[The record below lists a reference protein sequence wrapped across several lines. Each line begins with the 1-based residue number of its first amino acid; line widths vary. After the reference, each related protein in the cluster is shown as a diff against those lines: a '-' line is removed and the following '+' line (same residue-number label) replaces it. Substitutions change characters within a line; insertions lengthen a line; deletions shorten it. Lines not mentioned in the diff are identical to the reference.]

1 MPQAG
6 TISPIRQ
13 FPDMTDTLV
22 PVFDL
27 GGVFVDWNP
36 MYLFRKLFDSEED
49 AQWFQDEICTLAWN
63 LEFDAGEIYS
73 EGVAKLIT
81 RFPKYWRE
89 IQAYDLRWKETL
101 GPIIQG
107 TIDIHDE
114 LVEQEI
120 PTFAI
125 TNFSW
130 EKWVSCLPDWPFLE
144 KFDGVIVS
152 GLEGLVKPDPRL
164 YRVFCERYGM
174 APDSCVFIDDSEQNI
189 VAARKFGMHGIHF
202 ADPASLRKELITLGL
217 PLKAK

>member
-1 MPQAG
+1 M
-6 TISPIRQ
+6 
-13 FPDMTDTLV
+13 DDTLI

-36 MYLFRKLFDSEED
+36 LYLFRKLFDTEED
-49 AQWFQDEICTLAWN
+49 AQWFKDNICTLDWN
-63 LEFDAGEIYS
+63 LEFDAGEIYA

-89 IQAYDLRWKETL
+89 IQAFDLRWKETL
-101 GPIIQG
+101 GPFIQG

-114 LVEQEI
+114 LIAAEI

-130 EKWVSCLPDWPFLE
+130 EKWVSCLGEWPFLE

-152 GLEGLVKPDPRL
+152 GLERLVKPDARI
-164 YRVFCERYGM
+164 YHRFCERYSL
-174 APDSCVFIDDSEQNI
+174 APEACVFIDDSEPNI
-189 VAARKFGMHGIHF
+189 VAARKYGMKGIHF
-202 ADPASLRKELITLGL
+202 KDPVMLRQELIALGL